1 MNSKII
7 TYKLDE
13 SVLTITIDD
22 GNRNVV
28 SPAMLIQLNAAL
40 DVAQKQN
47 AVVILTGREDV
58 FCAGFD
64 LNILRK
70 GVLDA
75 FRMITGGFKLAHRL
89 LAFPTPVIIACN
101 GHAMAMG
108 AFILLSADYRIG
120 AKGSYN
126 ITTNEVA
133 IGLTMPKAGI
143 EINRQRL
150 NPSHYTRVT
159 MLAEYYHPDT
169 AIEPGFLDKVV
180 DYECLLNEANQL
192 ALAYTKLDIQAH
204 KQTKLKARKQILKSI
219 KTGIL
224 FDKINFIILGIKRT
238 LGK

>member
-1 MNSKII
+1 MNSQII
-7 TYKLDE
+7 TYKLEE

-28 SPAMLIQLNAAL
+28 SPNMLQQLNAAL
-40 DVAQKQN
+40 DYAEKNN
-47 AVVILTGREDV
+47 AVVILTGRDDV

-64 LNILRK
+64 LNILKK
-70 GVLDA
+70 GVVDA
-75 FRMITGGFKLAHRL
+75 FKMITGGFQLAHRL
-89 LAFPTPVIIACN
+89 LAFPTPVIVACN

-120 AKGSYN
+120 SEGSYN

-133 IGLTMPKAGI
+133 IGLTMPYAAI

-150 NPSHYTRVT
+150 NPSHYTRAT
-159 MLAEYYHPDT
+159 LLSEYYHPGN

-180 DYECLLNEANQL
+180 AYDDVLIEAKKQ
-192 ALAYTKLDIQAH
+192 ALVYTKLNMKAH
-204 KQTKLKARKQILKSI
+204 KESKLRARKHILKSI
-219 KTGIL
+219 KRGI
-224 FDKINFIILGIKRT
+224 FTDKIGFVWMGVKRA

>member
-1 MNSKII
+1 MSSTII
-7 TYKLDE
+7 TYQLNQ

-28 SPAMLIQLNAAL
+28 SPNMLQQLNSAL
-40 DVAQKQN
+40 DYAEKNN
-47 AVVILTGREDV
+47 AVVVLTGRDDV

-70 GVLDA
+70 GITDA
-75 FRMITGGFKLAHRL
+75 FKMITGGFKLAHRL

-120 AKGSYN
+120 AEGTYN

-150 NPSHYTRVT
+150 NPAHYTRVT
-159 MLAEYYHPDT
+159 MLSEYYHPQN

-180 DYECLLNEANQL
+180 AYEDVLNQANKL
-192 ALAYTKLDIQAH
+192 AVEYTKLDMKAH
-204 KQTKLKARKQILKSI
+204 RETKMRARKQILKSI
-219 KTGIL
+219 KRGI
-224 FDKINFIILGIKRT
+224 FTDKLSFIWMGIKRA